1 MGTFRKSLKRGDTSR
16 QIEENLKKL
25 NKDLKRTESVLS
37 SESSQTEGKKFDWRK
52 EFFPAE
58 SDRVEDVK
66 QALAEEVK
74 ELRDVV
80 DAKKEIRNLQR
91 VDKHLEGVN
100 SEFYKLR
107 DELVE
112 QINTDFNL
120 REIEA
125 KLDEVLGVYGKL
137 HQRIDEGL
145 LNEPPESQQ
154 NGDPLAP
161 LGQKF
166 VTFEQLRNHYSLFIN
181 RISKQMATLGGGGE
195 VNFRYLDD
203 IDWDGASDDGKF
215 LKYNHSTERFEFA
228 AVSGGGGGGS
238 IAGIDTTGTSTFNNV
253 NVDGRLVGVATNNLV
268 PFLFATLGDLPSPST
283 YHGAFAHVHAT
294 GRAYYAHAG
303 SWIEIVNK
311 ELDGVVGTGTETY
324 NVGIV
329 TGATYYGDGSNL
341 SGITATTADYAAVA
355 GLATAAT
362 TATAAGTAT
371 VATNLTSSSSVN
383 TSGIITAANFY
394 GDGSGLTGVT
404 ATGSGV
410 VIQEEGGSV
419 GTAATI
425 NFVGAGVTATI
436 SNGVAKIEISDQV
449 GTGGT
454 GALAGIDTT
463 GTSLFNNINASGIIT
478 ASAVSV
484 AGTVTAT
491 QFYGDLTGTA
501 SNAGGLSGVPNVN
514 VAGIAGTTANFTGV
528 VTAQSFSGDGSGLTG
543 LTFSGGNVFTGVTTF
558 SNNAKWDDNKKAIF
572 GSGSDLEV
580 FHDGGDSY
588 VSEVGTGDLTLNSNG
603 ANVNIKFN
611 NSELGA
617 KFTIDNGVTLYH
629 NGNEK
634 FDVIGGGA
642 TTYGAHY
649 AGSFVG
655 GGSGITGLSTS
666 QLSGWEN
673 VQVGLGSQTSVVTSG
688 IITAAGFSAAGNI
701 SATSFTGSGS
711 ALTGIATP
719 GYVDAAVAGIVSSAP
734 ATLDTLNELA
744 AALGD
749 DPNFSTSMTNL
760 IGTKA
765 SLAGAAFTGNVT
777 STGYVSAAST
787 AGIGG
792 RLYANERV
800 YIGAD
805 NAFHLS
811 YGTVGNPVTERYCY
825 IDAGHAYGDTVLRVR
840 HTNGGQVQIT
850 NAGNLKSAVFDGQGA
865 AELYYGDVKRLETSN
880 EGANVIGIL
889 SATGQLKADTLDITG
904 NISGGSSITAANKF
918 YGNLVGNVTGDVTG
932 GLIGTGDIGATNINA
947 LGIGT
952 FQSAEIRNL
961 RLGTY
966 GTNNIYGV
974 SGPLYLDSEN
984 SLVDI
989 VNHLKVSGIATFHQD
1004 AVFAQD
1010 VVGLSSANFT
1020 GIVTAQK
1027 FVGDGSSLTGIAA
1040 TLALNDLTNVNAGS
1054 PTDGHVLKWD
1064 NSSGKWVAA
1073 ADLTSAG
1080 GGGIALTS
1088 LSASNAAPAGI
1099 ATFNYNNTTGTFTY
1113 TPVDLSSYLT
1123 NTISQNVSM
1132 SNGYTFTHD
1141 SSAVARF
1148 GSVGSNNYGDIFWG
1162 TNNSTTGLHVI
1173 NADTDGGL
1181 YLTNTGTDGVFIR
1194 FNGEN
1199 QASFIPN
1206 GAANLFFNNVLK
1218 FSTTQEGISITGDT
1232 VSTGAANFAGIV
1244 TSVAGFKGDLT
1255 GTATY
1260 ATNCGVASTANY
1272 ATSALTATTAGTSGG
1287 LTGDPSVTVTQ
1298 LNTLGD
1304 AYVGAG
1310 RSMYVG
1316 GVLGVRDNVQ
1326 ITGQSPILKLEDD
1339 QYFKKTATFHMDGNT
1354 SDGLTIG
1361 LRLDNNASNFRIC
1374 DEGSGSIGT
1383 SFLNITGG
1391 NPSNAD
1397 YGNVGINSAIPKYQ
1411 LDVHGDARFTQT
1423 ITGNLTGNATGL
1435 SGTPTIDVANVT
1447 AGIVT
1452 ANNFIGDGSGLTNVT
1467 AAGSGVVIQE
1477 EGSPVGTAATVNF
1490 VGTGVTATISGG
1502 IAKVEISQDYANK
1515 AGMAD
1520 DVVDNAK
1527 LYLGDST
1534 ASNLYVDGKIGIGT
1548 TWANSYS
1555 INATGNARFYGG
1567 HIWMPWNS
1575 SGSLVME
1582 NAHDAYAALYTSGKN
1597 HLVIQNSGTLSIG
1610 RTTQNGS
1617 ADVSIQGQVSIGGS
1631 VTSANTFYG
1640 DGSGLTG
1647 VVASGTGVAIQDEGS
1662 VTGTATTLNF
1672 VGAGIAASVTSG
1684 TATITVSNAS
1694 QGLWQTDAAGIHTTS
1709 KAGIGTDKV
1718 QASAQ
1723 LQVGATYGVHSGV
1736 GTFAGTAGTPSD
1748 IDSFNKATDN
1758 FKTAEYTLH
1767 IGFGTYMQSQKVLL
1781 MQDGTNTYSS
1791 EYAVMHTPAQVVSV
1805 GSTVSGNDIKLQATP
1820 VSGING
1826 VITYRFVR
1834 GTLV

>member
-25 NKDLKRTESVLS
+25 NKDLKRTESVLPNG
-37 SESSQTEGKKFDWRK
+37 SEETEGKKFDWRK

-58 SDRVEDVK
+58 SDRVTDVK
-66 QALAEEVK
+66 HALAEEVK

-80 DAKKEIRNLQR
+80 EAKKEIRNLQR

-120 REIEA
+120 REIES
-125 KLDEVLGVYGKL
+125 KLDEVLSVYGKL

-154 NGDPLAP
+154 SGDPLAP

-181 RISKQMATLGGGGE
+181 RISKQLSTLGGGGE

-203 IDWDGASDDGKF
+203 IDWDGAADDGKF

-228 AVSGGGGGGS
+228 TVSGGGGGGS
-238 IAGIDTTGTSTFNNV
+238 IAGIDTTGTSFFNNI
-253 NVDGRLVGVATNNLV
+253 NAVGVVTAT
-268 PFLFATLGDLPSPST
+268 A
-283 YHGAFAHVHAT
+283 
-294 GRAYYAHAG
+294 
-303 SWIEIVNK
+303 
-311 ELDGVVGTGTETY
+311 
-324 NVGIV
+324 
-329 TGATYYGDGSNL
+329 YYGDGSNL
-341 SGITATTADYAAVA
+341 TGIAGTTAYADVA
-355 GLATAAT
+355 GIATYATNAGIATLATNAT
-362 TATAAGTAT
+362 SANAAGQAN
-371 VATNLTSSSSVN
+371 VALALATNASVD
-383 TSGIITAANFY
+383 TTGIITAAQFV
-394 GDGSGLTGVT
+394 GDGSGLTGVV
-404 ATGSGV
+404 AAGSGV

-419 GTAATI
+419 GTAATL

-449 GTGGT
+449 GSGSNGVVVQEEGSSVGTATTINFVGSAVTATFAGGVATVSITDNVGSAGT
-454 GALAGIDTT
+454 GALSGIDTT
-463 GTSLFNNINASGIIT
+463 GTSVFNNINAAGIVTSLGGFSGNIT
-478 ASAVSV
+478 
-484 AGTVTAT
+484 GTGAT
-491 QFYGDLTGTA
+491 FTSITGALTGDVTGTA
-501 SNAGGLSGVPNVN
+501 SLAQGLSGSPTITVT
-514 VAGIAGTTANFTGV
+514 GIGASSINSTGI
-528 VTAQSFSGDGSGLTG
+528 VTASAFYGDGSNLTG
-543 LTFSGGNVFTGVTTF
+543 LVFGGGTVFSGIVTF
-558 SNNAKWDDNKKAIF
+558 QSNAEWGENDKAAFGTNADLQLYND
-572 GSGSDLEV
+572 GSA
-580 FHDGGDSY
+580 SY
-588 VSEVGTGDLTLNSNG
+588 VSETGTGDLILNSNG
-603 ANVNIKFN
+603 TNINLKFN
-611 NSELGA
+611 NSDLAA
-617 KFTIDNGVTLYH
+617 KFQIDAGIDLYYD
-629 NGNEK
+629 NVSK
-634 FDVIGGGA
+634 MAILSTGA
-642 TTYGAHY
+642 TTYGTHRA
-649 AGSFVG
+649 SEFVG

-673 VQVGLGSQTSVVTSG
+673 IPIGIASNTSIVTSG
-688 IITAAGFSAAGNI
+688 IITATGFDGSY
-701 SATSFTGSGS
+701 TGDGS
-711 ALTGIATP
+711 ALAGIATP

-734 ATLDTLNELA
+734 TTLDTLNELA

-800 YIGAD
+800 YIGPD

-811 YGTVGNPVTERYCY
+811 YATVGNPVTERYCY
-825 IDAGHAYGDTVLRVR
+825 IDGGHAYGDTVLRVR
-840 HTNGGQVQIT
+840 HTNGGQVEIT
-850 NAGNLKSAVFDGQGA
+850 NAGNLKSAVFNGQGA
-865 AELYYGDVKRLETSN
+865 AELYYGDVKKLETSN
-880 EGANVIGIL
+880 NGLNVIGIL
-889 SATGQLKADTLDITG
+889 SATGQVKSDTLDVTG

-918 YGNLVGNVTGDVTG
+918 YGNLVGNVTGDLTG

-974 SGPLYLDSEN
+974 GGPLYLDSEVAQ
-984 SLVDI
+984 VDI
-989 VNHLKVSGIATFHQD
+989 VNHLKVSGIATFHKD
-1004 AVFAQD
+1004 AVFTQD

-1027 FVGDGSSLTGIAA
+1027 FVGDGSLLTGIGV

-1073 ADLTSAG
+1073 ADLTGSG
-1080 GGGIALTS
+1080 GAGIALTS

-1099 ATFNYNNTTGTFTY
+1099 ATFNYNNTTGVFTY

-1123 NTISQNVSM
+1123 NSISQNVSM
-1132 SNGYTFTHD
+1132 SNGYTFTYD

-1148 GSVGSNNYGDIFWG
+1148 GSVGASNYGDIFWG

-1173 NADTDGGL
+1173 NSDTDGGL
-1181 YLTNTGTDGVFIR
+1181 YLTNSGTGGVFIR

-1218 FSTTQEGISITGDT
+1218 FSTTEEGISITGDT
-1232 VSTGAANFAGIV
+1232 VSSGAANFAGIV

-1255 GTATY
+1255 GTASF
-1260 ATNCGVASTANY
+1260 ATNCGVASTSNY
-1272 ATSALTATTAGTSGG
+1272 ATNALSANTAGTAGG

-1339 QYFKKTATFHMDGNT
+1339 QYFKKSATFHMDGNT

-1411 LDVHGDARFTQT
+1411 LDVHGDARFTQA

-1452 ANNFIGDGSGLTNVT
+1452 ANNFVGDGSGLTNVT

-1477 EGSPVGTAATVNF
+1477 EGSAVGTAATVNF
-1490 VGTGVTATISGG
+1490 VGTGITATISGG
-1502 IAKVEISQDYANK
+1502 VAKVEVTQDWANK
-1515 AGMAD
+1515 AGMAN
-1520 DVVDNAK
+1520 DVADNAK

-1548 TWANSYS
+1548 TWSNTYS
-1555 INATGNARFYGG
+1555 INATGNARFYDG

-1610 RTTQNGS
+1610 RTTPDGNAG
-1617 ADVSIQGQVSIGGS
+1617 VSINSSVSIAGS
-1631 VTSANTFYG
+1631 VTYANTFYG

-1647 VVASGTGVAIQDEGS
+1647 VTATGTGVAIQDEGS
-1662 VTGTATTLNF
+1662 IAGTATTLNF
-1672 VGAGIAASVTSG
+1672 VGAGITASVASG

-1694 QGLWQTDAAGIHTTS
+1694 QGLWETDAAGIHTTS
-1709 KAGIGTDKV
+1709 KAGIGTDQV

-1736 GTFAGTAGTPSD
+1736 GTFAGTAGTPAD
-1748 IDSFNKATDN
+1748 LDTFNKSTDN

-1791 EYAVMHTPAQVVSV
+1791 EYAVMHTPGQVVSV
-1805 GSTVSGNDIKLQATP
+1805 GSTISGNDVKLQATP

-1826 VITYRFVR
+1826 LITYRFVR

>member
-25 NKDLKRTESVLS
+25 NKDLKRTESVLPT
-37 SESSQTEGKKFDWRK
+37 ESAETEVKKFDWRK

-58 SDRVEDVK
+58 SDRVTDVK
-66 QALAEEVK
+66 HALAEEVK

-80 DAKKEIRNLQR
+80 EAKKQIRNLQR

-125 KLDEVLGVYGKL
+125 KLDEVLSVYGKL

-154 NGDPLAP
+154 SGDPLAP

-181 RISKQMATLGGGGE
+181 RISKQLSTLGGGGE

-203 IDWDGASDDGKF
+203 IDWDGAADDGKF

-228 AVSGGGGGGS
+228 TVSGSGGGGGS

-253 NVDGRLVGVATNNLV
+253 NVEGRFVGVATNNVL
-268 PFLFATLGDLPSPST
+268 PFLYATIGDLPSATT

-303 SWIEIVNK
+303 SWVELVNK
-311 ELDGVVGTGTETY
+311 EADGVVGTGTETY

-341 SGITATTADYAAVA
+341 TN
-355 GLATAAT
+355 LP
-362 TATAAGTAT
+362 AAGIG
-371 VATNLTSSSSVN
+371 TNGSVN
-383 TSGIITAANFY
+383 TTGIITASAFV

-404 ATGSGV
+404 ASGTGV
-410 VIQEEGGSV
+410 IIQEEGSNL
-419 GTAATI
+419 GTASTI
-425 NFVGAGVTATI
+425 NFVGTSVTATFSSGTATI
-436 SNGVAKIEISDQV
+436 SITDNV
-449 GTGGT
+449 GTAGT

-463 GTSLFNNINASGIIT
+463 GDSVFTNINASGIVTSLGGFSGNIT
-478 ASAVSV
+478 
-484 AGTVTAT
+484 GTGAT
-491 QFYGDLTGTA
+491 FTSITGALTGDVTGTA
-501 SNAGGLSGVPNVN
+501 SLAQGLSGSPTITVT
-514 VAGIAGTTANFTGV
+514 GIGASSINSTGI
-528 VTAQSFSGDGSGLTG
+528 VTASAFYGDGSNLTG
-543 LTFSGGNVFTGVTTF
+543 LVFGGGTVFSGIVTF
-558 SNNAKWDDNKKAIF
+558 QSNAEWGENDKAAFGTNADLQLYND
-572 GSGSDLEV
+572 GSA
-580 FHDGGDSY
+580 SY
-588 VSEVGTGDLTLNSNG
+588 VSETGTGDLILNSNG
-603 ANVNIKFN
+603 TNINLKFN
-611 NSELGA
+611 NSDLAA
-617 KFTIDNGVTLYH
+617 KFQIDAGIDLYYD
-629 NGNEK
+629 NVSK
-634 FDVIGGGA
+634 MAILSTGA
-642 TTYGAHY
+642 TTYGTHRA
-649 AGSFVG
+649 SEFVG

-673 VQVGLGSQTSVVTSG
+673 IPIGIASNTSIVTSG
-688 IITAAGFSAAGNI
+688 IITAAGFNGAY
-701 SATSFTGSGS
+701 TGDGS

-800 YIGAD
+800 YIGPD

-811 YGTVGNPVTERYCY
+811 YATVGNPVTERYCY
-825 IDAGHAYGDTVLRVR
+825 IDGGHAYGDTVLRVR
-840 HTNGGQVQIT
+840 HTNGGKVEIT
-850 NAGNLKSAVFDGQGA
+850 NAGNLKSAVFDGQGS

-880 EGANVIGIL
+880 TGANVIGIL
-889 SATGQLKADTLDITG
+889 SATGQIKSDTLDVTG

-918 YGNLVGNVTGDVTG
+918 YGNLVGNVTGDLTG

-974 SGPLYLDSEN
+974 GGPLYLDSEVAQ
-984 SLVDI
+984 VDI
-989 VNHLKVSGIATFHQD
+989 VNHLKVSGIATFHKD
-1004 AVFAQD
+1004 AVFTQD

-1027 FVGDGSSLTGIAA
+1027 FVGDGSLLTGIGV
-1040 TLALNDLTNVNAGS
+1040 TLALNDLSNVNAGT

-1073 ADLTSAG
+1073 ADLTGSG
-1080 GGGIALTS
+1080 GAGIALTS

-1099 ATFNYNNTTGTFTY
+1099 ATFNYNNTTGVFTY

-1123 NTISQNVSM
+1123 NSISQNVSM
-1132 SNGYTFTHD
+1132 SNGYTFTYD

-1148 GSVGSNNYGDIFWG
+1148 GSVGASNYGDIFWG

-1173 NADTDGGL
+1173 NSDTDGGL
-1181 YLTNTGTDGVFIR
+1181 YLTNSGTGGVFIR

-1206 GAANLFFNNVLK
+1206 GAANLFFNNILK
-1218 FSTTQEGISITGDT
+1218 FSTTEEGISIAGDT

-1255 GTATY
+1255 GTASF
-1260 ATNCGVASTANY
+1260 ATNCGVASTSNY
-1272 ATSALTATTAGTSGG
+1272 ATNALSANTAGTAGG

-1339 QYFKKTATFHMDGNT
+1339 QYFKKSATLHMDGNT

-1361 LRLDNNASNFRIC
+1361 LRLDNNAANFRIC

-1411 LDVHGDARFTQT
+1411 LDVHGDARFTQA

-1452 ANNFIGDGSGLTNVT
+1452 ANNFVGDGSGLTNVT

-1490 VGTGVTATISGG
+1490 VGTGITATISGG
-1502 IAKVEISQDYANK
+1502 VAKVEVTQDWANK
-1515 AGMAD
+1515 AGMAN

-1548 TWANSYS
+1548 TWSNTYS
-1555 INATGNARFYGG
+1555 INATGKARFYGG

-1610 RTTQNGS
+1610 RTTPDGNAG
-1617 ADVSIQGQVSIGGS
+1617 VSINSSVSIAGS

-1647 VVASGTGVAIQDEGS
+1647 VTATGTGVAIWDEGS
-1662 VTGTATTLNF
+1662 SAGTATTLNF
-1672 VGAGIAASVTSG
+1672 VGAGITASVASG
-1684 TATITVSNAS
+1684 TATITVTNAS
-1694 QGLWQTDAAGIHTTS
+1694 QGLWETDAAGIHTTS

-1736 GTFAGTAGTPSD
+1736 GTFAGTAGTPAD
-1748 IDSFNKATDN
+1748 LDSFNKSTDN

-1791 EYAVMHTPAQVVSV
+1791 EYAVMHTPGQVVSV
-1805 GSTVSGNDIKLQATP
+1805 GSTISGNDVKLQATP

-1826 VITYRFVR
+1826 LITYRFVR

>member
-25 NKDLKRTESVLS
+25 NKDLKRTESVLPT
-37 SESSQTEGKKFDWRK
+37 ESAETDGKKFDWRK

-58 SDRVEDVK
+58 SDRVTDVK
-66 QALAEEVK
+66 HALAEEVK

-80 DAKKEIRNLQR
+80 EAKKEIRNLQR
-91 VDKHLEGVN
+91 VDKHLAGAN
-100 SEFYKLR
+100 ADFYRLR

-125 KLDEVLGVYGKL
+125 KLDEILGVYGKL

-154 NGDPLAP
+154 SGDPLAP

-181 RISKQMATLGGGGE
+181 RISKQLSTLGGGGE

-203 IDWDGASDDGKF
+203 VDWDGASDDGKF
-215 LKYNHSTERFEFA
+215 LKYNHNTERFEFA
-228 AVSGGGGGGS
+228 TVSGGGGGGS
-238 IAGIDTTGTSTFNNV
+238 IAGIDTTGTSFFNNI
-253 NVDGRLVGVATNNLV
+253 NA
-268 PFLFATLGDLPSPST
+268 A
-283 YHGAFAHVHAT
+283 
-294 GRAYYAHAG
+294 
-303 SWIEIVNK
+303 
-311 ELDGVVGTGTETY
+311 GVVT
-324 NVGIV
+324 
-329 TGATYYGDGSNL
+329 ATAYYGDGSNL
-341 SGITATTADYAAVA
+341 TGIGGTNSAAYADVA
-355 GLATAAT
+355 GIATYATNAGIATLATNAT
-362 TATAAGTAT
+362 SANAAGQAN
-371 VATNLTSSSSVN
+371 VALTLSTNASVN

-404 ATGSGV
+404 ASGTGV
-410 VIQEEGGSV
+410 IIQEEGSTI

-425 NFVGAGVTATI
+425 NFVGTSVTATFNSGTATI
-436 SNGVAKIEISDQV
+436 SLTDNV
-449 GTGGT
+449 GTAGT
-454 GALAGIDTT
+454 GALAGIDTQ
-463 GTSLFNNINASGIIT
+463 GTSYFQYINASGIIT
-478 ASAVSV
+478 ASQFSGNVTAGVVTANTVAV
-484 AGTVTAT
+484 AGTITGT

-501 SNAGGLSGVPNVN
+501 SNAGGLSGVPNIN

-528 VTAQSFSGDGSGLTG
+528 VTASSFVGDGSGLTG

-558 SNNAKWDDNKKAIF
+558 NNNATWGDNKKAIF

-634 FDVIGGGA
+634 FEVLGGGT
-642 TTYGAHY
+642 TTYGSHQ
-649 AGSFVG
+649 AGSFIG
-655 GGSGITGLSTS
+655 NGSGITGLSTS

-800 YIGAD
+800 YIGPD

-811 YGTVGNPVTERYCY
+811 YATVGNPVTERYCY
-825 IDAGHAYGDTVLRVR
+825 IDGGHAYGDTVLRVR
-840 HTNGGQVQIT
+840 HTNGGKVEIT

-880 EGANVIGIL
+880 TGANVIGIL
-889 SATGQLKADTLDITG
+889 SATGQIKSDTLDVTG
-904 NISGGSSITAANKF
+904 NISGGSSITAANNF
-918 YGNLVGNVTGDVTG
+918 YGNLVGNVTGDLTG
-932 GLIGTGDIGATNINA
+932 GLIGTGDLNATDINA
-947 LGIGT
+947 LGIVT
-952 FQSAEIRNL
+952 AAQAQIRNL
-961 RLGTY
+961 RIGTF

-974 SGPLYLDSEN
+974 NGNLYLDSDN
-984 SLVDI
+984 ALVDI
-989 VNHLKVSGIATFHQD
+989 VNNLKVSGVSTHYKD
-1004 AVFAQD
+1004 AIFNKD

-1027 FVGDGSSLTGIAA
+1027 FVGDGSSLTGVAA
-1040 TLALNDLTNVNAGS
+1040 TLALNDLTDVNAGS

-1064 NSSGKWVAA
+1064 DSAGKWVSA
-1073 ADLTSAG
+1073 ADLTAAG
-1080 GGGIALTS
+1080 GSGIALTD

-1099 ATFNYNNTTGTFTY
+1099 STFNYNSTTGVFTY

-1123 NTISQNVSM
+1123 NSITQNVSM

-1148 GSVGSNNYGDIFWG
+1148 GNVGANNYGDIFWG

-1173 NADTDGGL
+1173 NSDADGGL
-1181 YLTNTGTDGVFIR
+1181 YLTNTGTGGVFIR
-1194 FNGEN
+1194 YNGELG
-1199 QASFIPN
+1199 ASFIPN

-1218 FSTTQEGISITGDT
+1218 FSTTDEGISIGGDT

-1255 GTATY
+1255 GTASY
-1260 ATNCGVASTANY
+1260 ATNCGVASTSAY
-1272 ATSALTATTAGTSGG
+1272 ATNALSANTSGTASG
-1287 LTGDPSVTVTQ
+1287 LTGTPSVTVNQ
-1298 LNTLGD
+1298 LDTTGD
-1304 AYVGAG
+1304 VYVGAG

-1316 GVLGVRDNVQ
+1316 GVLGVKDNVQ
-1326 ITGQSPILKLEDD
+1326 ITGISPILKLEDD
-1339 QYFKKTATFHMDGNT
+1339 QYFKKTATLHMDGNT
-1354 SDGLTIG
+1354 TDGLTIG
-1361 LRLDNNASNFRIC
+1361 LRLDNNAGNFKIAS
-1374 DEGSGSIGT
+1374 EAGGNIGT
-1383 SFLNITGG
+1383 SFFNITGG

-1397 YGNVGINSAIPKYQ
+1397 YGNVGINSAIPKYY
-1411 LDVHGDARFTQT
+1411 LDVHGDARFTDT
-1423 ITGNLTGNATGL
+1423 ITGNLSGNATGL
-1435 SGTPTIDVANVT
+1435 SGTPDVILGVT
-1447 AGIVT
+1447 T
-1452 ANNFIGDGSGLTNVT
+1452 ATKFVGDGSLLTGVT
-1467 AAGSGVVIQE
+1467 AAGSGVVLQE
-1477 EGSPVGTAATVNF
+1477 EGSNLGIAATINF
-1490 VGTGVTATISGG
+1490 VGTGMTAVVNNGIATI
-1502 IAKVEISQDYANK
+1502 ETTQDWANK
-1515 AGMAD
+1515 AGMAN
-1520 DVVDNAK
+1520 DVADNAK

-1548 TWANSYS
+1548 TWSNTYS
-1555 INATGNARFYGG
+1555 INATGKARFYGG

-1582 NAHDAYAALYTSGKN
+1582 NAHDAYAALYTSGKT
-1597 HLVIQNSGTLSIG
+1597 HLAIQNAGSTLSIG
-1610 RTTQNGS
+1610 KTTQDGN
-1617 ADVSIQGQVSIGGS
+1617 AAVSINGAVSIAGS
-1631 VTSANTFYG
+1631 VTAANTFYG

-1647 VVASGTGVAIQDEGS
+1647 VTATGTGVIIQDEG
-1662 VTGTATTLNF
+1662 TLAGTATTLNF
-1672 VGAGIAASVTSG
+1672 VGAGISAVVSSG
-1684 TATITVSNAS
+1684 SATITVTNAS
-1694 QGLWQTDAAGIHTTS
+1694 QGLWETDAAGIHTTS
-1709 KAGIGTDKV
+1709 KAGIGTNK
-1718 QASAQ
+1718 ANTQ
-1723 LQVGATYGVHSGV
+1723 LQVGAIYGVESGI
-1736 GTFAGTAGTPSD
+1736 GTFAGTAGTPAT
-1748 IDSFNKATDN
+1748 IDSFNTSSVD

-1767 IGFGTYMQSQKVLL
+1767 IGIGTYIQSQKVLL
-1781 MQDGTNTYSS
+1781 MQDGTNCYSS
-1791 EYAVMHTPAQVVSV
+1791 EYAVMSSPSPAVSI
-1805 GSTVSGNDIKLQATP
+1805 GSTISSGTVSLQATP

-1834 GTLV
+1834 GTLL

>member
-25 NKDLKRTESVLS
+25 NKDLKRTESVLPN
-37 SESSQTEGKKFDWRK
+37 ESAETEGKKFDWRK

-58 SDRVEDVK
+58 SDRVTDVK
-66 QALAEEVK
+66 HALAEEVK

-80 DAKKEIRNLQR
+80 EAKKEIRNLQR
-91 VDKHLEGVN
+91 VDKHLAGAN
-100 SEFYKLR
+100 ADFYRLR

-120 REIEA
+120 REIES
-125 KLDEVLGVYGKL
+125 KLDEILGVYGKL

-154 NGDPLAP
+154 SGDPLAP

-181 RISKQMATLGGGGE
+181 RISKQLSTLGGGGE

-203 IDWDGASDDGKF
+203 VDWDGADDDGKF

-228 AVSGGGGGGS
+228 TVSGGGGGGS
-238 IAGIDTTGTSTFNNV
+238 IAGIDTTGTSIFNNIT
-253 NVDGRLVGVATNNLV
+253 A
-268 PFLFATLGDLPSPST
+268 A
-283 YHGAFAHVHAT
+283 
-294 GRAYYAHAG
+294 
-303 SWIEIVNK
+303 
-311 ELDGVVGTGTETY
+311 GVVTATE
-324 NVGIV
+324 
-329 TGATYYGDGSNL
+329 YYGDGSNL
-341 SGITATTADYAAVA
+341 TGIAGTTIATYANVA
-355 GLATAAT
+355 GIATYATNAGIASNAT
-362 TATAAGTAT
+362 TATAAGTAQ
-371 VATNLTSSSSVN
+371 VATTLTNSSSVN
-383 TSGIITAANFY
+383 TSGIITAANFV

-404 ATGSGV
+404 ASGTGV
-410 VIQEEGGSV
+410 IIQEEGSTI
-419 GTAATI
+419 GTASTI
-425 NFVGAGVTATI
+425 NFVGTSVTATFSSGTATI
-436 SNGVAKIEISDQV
+436 SLTDNV
-449 GTGGT
+449 GSAGT

-463 GTSLFNNINASGIIT
+463 GQSVFTNINASGIVTSLGGFSGNIT
-478 ASAVSV
+478 GTGATFTTVSAGGSV
-484 AGTVTAT
+484 TAGTG
-491 QFYGDLTGTA
+491 FYGDVTGTA
-501 SNAGGLSGVPNVN
+501 SLALGLSGTPNIN
-514 VAGIAGTTANFTGV
+514 VAAIGGTSAVFTGV
-528 VTAQSFSGDGSGLTG
+528 VTATSFAGDGSGLTG
-543 LTFSGGNVFTGVTTF
+543 LVFGGDNVFSGVTTF
-558 SNNAKWDDNKKAIF
+558 NNSAQWKDNKKALF
-572 GSGSDLEV
+572 GDGSDLEV
-580 FHDGGDSY
+580 YHDGAGSY
-588 VSEVGTGDLTLNSNG
+588 VSETGAGDLTLNSNG
-603 ANVNIKFN
+603 TNINLKFN
-611 NSELGA
+611 NSEFGA
-617 KFTIDNGVTLYH
+617 KFEIDQGVTLYH

-634 FDVIGGGA
+634 FEVLGGGA

-655 GGSGITGLSTS
+655 GGSGITGINTS
-666 QLSGWEN
+666 QLTGWEN
-673 VQVGLGSQTSVVTSG
+673 VAIGIGSNTSVVTSG
-688 IITAAGFSAAGNI
+688 IITAA
-701 SATSFTGSGS
+701 SFSGS
-711 ALTGIATP
+711 YSGDGSTLTGIATP

-800 YIGAD
+800 YIGPD

-811 YGTVGNPVTERYCY
+811 YATVGNPVTERYCY
-825 IDAGHAYGDTVLRVR
+825 IDGGHAYGDTVLRVR
-840 HTNGGQVQIT
+840 HTNGGKVEIT
-850 NAGNLKSAVFDGQGA
+850 NAGNLKSAVFDGQGS
-865 AELYYGDVKRLETSN
+865 AELYYGDVKKLETSN
-880 EGANVIGIL
+880 NGLNVIGIL
-889 SATGQLKADTLDITG
+889 SATGQVKSDTLDITG

-918 YGNLVGNVTGDVTG
+918 YGNLVGNVTGDLTG

-974 SGPLYLDSEN
+974 GGPLYLDSEVAQ
-984 SLVDI
+984 VDI
-989 VNHLKVSGIATFHQD
+989 VNHLKVSGIATFHKD
-1004 AVFAQD
+1004 AVFTQD

-1020 GIVTAQK
+1020 GIITAQK
-1027 FVGDGSSLTGIAA
+1027 FVGDGSLLTGIGV
-1040 TLALNDLTNVNAGS
+1040 TLALNDLSNVNAGT

-1073 ADLTSAG
+1073 ADLTGSG
-1080 GGGIALTS
+1080 GAGIALTS

-1099 ATFNYNNTTGTFTY
+1099 ATFNYNNSTGVFTY

-1123 NTISQNVSM
+1123 NSISQNVSM

-1148 GSVGSNNYGDIFWG
+1148 GSVGSNDYGDIFWG

-1173 NADTDGGL
+1173 NSDTDGGL
-1181 YLTNTGTDGVFIR
+1181 YLTNSGTGGVFIR

-1218 FSTTQEGISITGDT
+1218 FSTTEEGISITGDT
-1232 VSTGAANFAGIV
+1232 VSSGAANFAGIV

-1255 GTATY
+1255 GTASF
-1260 ATNCGVASTANY
+1260 ATNCGVASTSNY
-1272 ATSALTATTAGTSGG
+1272 ATNALSANTAGTAGG

-1339 QYFKKTATFHMDGNT
+1339 QYFKKSATLHMDGNT

-1361 LRLDNNASNFRIC
+1361 LRLDNNAANFRIC

-1411 LDVHGDARFTQT
+1411 LDVHGDARFTQA

-1452 ANNFIGDGSGLTNVT
+1452 ANNFVGDGSGLTNVT

-1490 VGTGVTATISGG
+1490 VGTGITATISGG
-1502 IAKVEISQDYANK
+1502 VAKVEVTQDWANK
-1515 AGMAD
+1515 AGMAN

-1548 TWANSYS
+1548 TWSNTYS
-1555 INATGNARFYGG
+1555 INATGKARFYGG

-1610 RTTQNGS
+1610 RTTPDGNAG
-1617 ADVSIQGQVSIGGS
+1617 VSINSSVSIAGS

-1647 VVASGTGVAIQDEGS
+1647 VTATGTGVAIRDEGS
-1662 VTGTATTLNF
+1662 VAGTATTLNF
-1672 VGAGIAASVTSG
+1672 VGAGITASVASG
-1684 TATITVSNAS
+1684 TATITVTNAS
-1694 QGLWQTDAAGIHTTS
+1694 QGLWETDAAGIHTTS

-1736 GTFAGTAGTPSD
+1736 GTFAGTAGTPAD
-1748 IDSFNKATDN
+1748 LDTFNKSTDN

-1791 EYAVMHTPAQVVSV
+1791 EYAVMHTPGQVVSV
-1805 GSTVSGNDIKLQATP
+1805 GSTISGNDVKLQATP

-1826 VITYRFVR
+1826 LITYRFVR

>member
-25 NKDLKRTESVLS
+25 NKDLKRTESVLPN
-37 SESSQTEGKKFDWRK
+37 ESAETDGKKFDWRK

-58 SDRVEDVK
+58 SDRVTDVK
-66 QALAEEVK
+66 HALAEEVK

-80 DAKKEIRNLQR
+80 EAKKEIRNLQR
-91 VDKHLEGVN
+91 VDKHLAGAN
-100 SEFYKLR
+100 ADFYRLR

-120 REIEA
+120 REIES
-125 KLDEVLGVYGKL
+125 KLDEILGVYGKL

-154 NGDPLAP
+154 SGDPLAP

-181 RISKQMATLGGGGE
+181 RISKQLSTLGGGGE

-203 IDWDGASDDGKF
+203 VDWDGASDDGKF
-215 LKYNHSTERFEFA
+215 LKYNHNTERFEFA
-228 AVSGGGGGGS
+228 TVSGGGGGGS
-238 IAGIDTTGTSTFNNV
+238 IAGIDTTGTSFFNNI
-253 NVDGRLVGVATNNLV
+253 NA
-268 PFLFATLGDLPSPST
+268 A
-283 YHGAFAHVHAT
+283 
-294 GRAYYAHAG
+294 
-303 SWIEIVNK
+303 
-311 ELDGVVGTGTETY
+311 GVVT
-324 NVGIV
+324 
-329 TGATYYGDGSNL
+329 ATAYYGDGSNL
-341 SGITATTADYAAVA
+341 TGIGGTNSAAYADVA
-355 GLATAAT
+355 GIATYATNAGIATLATNAT
-362 TATAAGTAT
+362 SANAAGQAN
-371 VATNLTSSSSVN
+371 VALTLSTNASVN

-404 ATGSGV
+404 ASGTGV
-410 VIQEEGGSV
+410 IIQEEGSTI

-425 NFVGAGVTATI
+425 NFVGTSVTATFNSGTATI
-436 SNGVAKIEISDQV
+436 SLTDNV
-449 GTGGT
+449 GTAGT
-454 GALAGIDTT
+454 GALAGIDTQ
-463 GTSLFNNINASGIIT
+463 GTSYFQYINASGIIT
-478 ASAVSV
+478 ASQFSGNVTAGVVTANTVAV
-484 AGTVTAT
+484 AGTITGT

-501 SNAGGLSGVPNVN
+501 SNAGGLSGVPNIN

-528 VTAQSFSGDGSGLTG
+528 VTASSFVGDGSGLTG

-558 SNNAKWDDNKKAIF
+558 NNNATWGDNKKAIF

-634 FDVIGGGA
+634 FEVLGGGT
-642 TTYGAHY
+642 TTYGSHQ
-649 AGSFVG
+649 AGSFIG
-655 GGSGITGLSTS
+655 NGSGITGLSTS

-673 VQVGLGSQTSVVTSG
+673 IPIGISSNTSIVTSG
-688 IITAAGFSAAGNI
+688 IITAAGFNGAY
-701 SATSFTGSGS
+701 TGDGS

-800 YIGAD
+800 YIGPD

-811 YGTVGNPVTERYCY
+811 YATVGNPVTERYCY
-825 IDAGHAYGDTVLRVR
+825 IDGGHAYGDTVLRVR
-840 HTNGGQVQIT
+840 HTNGGKVEIT
-850 NAGNLKSAVFDGQGA
+850 NAGNLKSAVFDGQGS
-865 AELYYGDVKRLETSN
+865 AELYYGDVKKLETSN
-880 EGANVIGIL
+880 NGVNVIGIL
-889 SATGQLKADTLDITG
+889 SATGQVKSDTLDVTG
-904 NISGGSSITAANKF
+904 NISGGSSITASNKF
-918 YGNLVGNVTGDVTG
+918 YGNLVGNVTGDLTG

-961 RLGTY
+961 RFGTY

-974 SGPLYLDSEN
+974 GGPLYLDSEVAQ
-984 SLVDI
+984 VDI
-989 VNHLKVSGIATFHQD
+989 VNHLKVSGIATFHKD
-1004 AVFAQD
+1004 AVFTQD

-1020 GIVTAQK
+1020 GIITAQK
-1027 FVGDGSSLTGIAA
+1027 FVGDGSSLTGIGV

-1064 NSSGKWVAA
+1064 DSSGKWVSA
-1073 ADLTSAG
+1073 ADLTGSG
-1080 GGGIALTS
+1080 GAGIALTS

-1099 ATFNYNNTTGTFTY
+1099 ATFNYNNSTGVFTY

-1123 NTISQNVSM
+1123 NSISQNVSM

-1148 GSVGSNNYGDIFWG
+1148 GSVGSNDYGDIFWG

-1173 NADTDGGL
+1173 NSDTDGGL
-1181 YLTNTGTDGVFIR
+1181 YLTNSGTGGVFIR

-1218 FSTTQEGISITGDT
+1218 FSTTEEGISITGDT
-1232 VSTGAANFAGIV
+1232 VSSGAANFAGIV

-1255 GTATY
+1255 GTASF
-1260 ATNCGVASTANY
+1260 ATNCGVASTSNY
-1272 ATSALTATTAGTSGG
+1272 ATNALSANTAGTAGG

-1339 QYFKKTATFHMDGNT
+1339 QYFKKSATLHMDGNT

-1361 LRLDNNASNFRIC
+1361 LRLDNNAANFRIC

-1411 LDVHGDARFTQT
+1411 LDVHGDARFTQA

-1477 EGSPVGTAATVNF
+1477 EGSSVGTAATVNF

-1548 TWANSYS
+1548 TWSNTYS
-1555 INATGNARFYGG
+1555 INATGKARFYGG

-1610 RTTQNGS
+1610 RTTPDGNAG
-1617 ADVSIQGQVSIGGS
+1617 VSINSSVSIAGS

-1647 VVASGTGVAIQDEGS
+1647 VTATGTGVAIWDEGS
-1662 VTGTATTLNF
+1662 VAGTATTLNF
-1672 VGAGIAASVTSG
+1672 VGAGITASVASG
-1684 TATITVSNAS
+1684 TATITVTNAS
-1694 QGLWQTDAAGIHTTS
+1694 QGLWETDAAGIHTTS

-1736 GTFAGTAGTPSD
+1736 GTFAGTAGTPAD
-1748 IDSFNKATDN
+1748 LDSFNKSTDN

-1791 EYAVMHTPAQVVSV
+1791 EYAVMHSPGQVVSV
-1805 GSTVSGNDIKLQATP
+1805 GSTISGNDVKLQATP

-1826 VITYRFVR
+1826 LITYRFVR